1 MGNFIQVSGFSL
13 GSGPGSTSKIGWVC
27 RFNRV
32 FLAIPGG
39 SITNYNTLAMFVG
52 KLCKH
57 VKTGHVQTM
66 AGSVNLFDDD
76 VDVSDDHNSET
87 EYSM

>member
-1 MGNFIQVSGFSL
+1 
-13 GSGPGSTSKIGWVC
+13 
-27 RFNRV
+27 
-32 FLAIPGG
+32 
-39 SITNYNTLAMFVG
+39 MFVG

-66 AGSVNLFDDD
+66 AGSVNLFDDE

-87 EYSM
+87 EYSMLALLSRF

>member
-1 MGNFIQVSGFSL
+1 
-13 GSGPGSTSKIGWVC
+13 
-27 RFNRV
+27 
-32 FLAIPGG
+32 
-39 SITNYNTLAMFVG
+39 MFVG

-76 VDVSDDHNSET
+76 DVDVSDDHNSET

>member
-1 MGNFIQVSGFSL
+1 
-13 GSGPGSTSKIGWVC
+13 
-27 RFNRV
+27 
-32 FLAIPGG
+32 
-39 SITNYNTLAMFVG
+39 MFVG
-52 KLCKH
+52 KLYKH

>member
-1 MGNFIQVSGFSL
+1 MWRENG
-13 GSGPGSTSKIGWVC
+13 C
-27 RFNRV
+27 RV
-32 FLAIPGG
+32 
-39 SITNYNTLAMFVG
+39 FVG

-76 VDVSDDHNSET
+76 VDVSDDDHNSET
-87 EYSM
+87 E